1 MVIGKILKKMNMEY
15 GQGMI
20 KYKNTL
26 FVKLIIK
33 SPSFLSSIKLPF
45 ITLYN
50 KNKIEIKFKNDKI
63 IGEGIYKFYKEEKI
77 IKGIFND

>member
-1 MVIGKILKKMNMEY
+1 MVIGKILKKMDMEY

-20 KYKNTL
+20 KYKNIL

-33 SPSFLSSIKLPF
+33 SLSFLSLIKLPF

-77 IKGIFND
+77 IKRIFND